1 MTTPTTRNLLAVLTL
16 FTALIAC
23 TSLPGT
29 TTSPPSAQ
37 TVVTQLAQHI
47 PTTTPGVTYTAD
59 TDSNHLLGR
68 PNGYLSKATFTDSRV
83 QPPSHPS
90 PWRLAA
96 PWKCSPTSR
105 APRTA

>member
-1 MTTPTTRNLLAVLTL
+1 MPGRAASPQTGRNYGPIDENIMTTPTTRNLLAVLTL
-16 FTALIAC
+16 FTALTAC

-68 PNGYLSKATFTDSRV
+68 PNGYLSKQLS
-83 QPPSHPS
+83 
-90 PWRLAA
+90 
-96 PWKCSPTSR
+96 
-105 APRTA
+105 